1 MAGSA
6 WKLRFKAKGWF
17 DGLLRLD
24 NAIERWPC
32 LCRVASS
39 LCLNWTANFGR
50 SGGGGFTLKEQSTE
64 QMDGRIEREERYF
77 GATFDSGAQTF
88 ADSSHSS
95 FHRQMNLTHCP
106 REVGMPGVALI
117 ILEG

>member
-1 MAGSA
+1 MQLS
-6 WKLRFKAKGWF
+6 
-17 DGLLRLD
+17 DG
-24 NAIERWPC
+24 
-32 LCRVASS
+32 RVYAESVASSS

-88 ADSSHSS
+88 ADSTHSS
-95 FHRQMNLTHCP
+95 SQ
-106 REVGMPGVALI
+106 
-117 ILEG
+117 